1 MKPLNDC
8 LDRLLDEGMVSNIAV
23 RAGRFD
29 TVLAD
34 AYRFSDKR
42 IDENTRF
49 DMASVTKVMATTP
62 LAFMALEQ
70 GALTLDTPVSAF
82 FRDPRGLTIRHL
94 LTHTIGIGHK
104 PLNLAG
110 NAYDNIADYILS
122 IPADIP
128 AGTDVLYSCPGFIL
142 LGKILEQIYS
152 RRLDD
157 LFMEHIA
164 APLKLTRSRFLPG
177 NDGNT
182 VNSNISDAEIGL
194 VNDYNCRFLGGV
206 AGNAGLFSCIAD
218 AEKYVRALLHG
229 GSPILKRETLDRTFR
244 NYTPG
249 MSESRA
255 LGFVYV
261 DEKYAQTGRLF
272 PAGSIGHCG
281 HTGQSIF
288 FNPKSGLYVLILSDA
303 TRAAV
308 VKYGGE
314 RYDRVMAMRAQ
325 IHNALADSGL
335 F

>member
-1 MKPLNDC
+1 MKLTEC
-8 LDRLLDEGMVSNIAV
+8 LDRLLDEGLISNIAV
-23 RAGRFD
+23 RVGRFD

-34 AYRFSDKR
+34 VYRSAGQK

-49 DMASVTKVMATTP
+49 DMASVTKVMVTTP
-62 LAFMALEQ
+62 LALMALEQ
-70 GALTLDTPVSAF
+70 GAIALDTPVSAF
-82 FRDPRGLTIRHL
+82 FHDPRGLTVRHL

-110 NAYDNIADYILS
+110 NTYDNIAGHNLS

-128 AGTDVLYSCPGFIL
+128 AGTDVMYSCPGFIL
-142 LGKILEQIYS
+142 LGKILEQIYG
-152 RRLDD
+152 RRLDE
-157 LFMEHIA
+157 LFMVRIA
-164 APLKLTRSRFLPG
+164 APLNLTRSRFLPG
-177 NDGNT
+177 GDGNT
-182 VNSNISDAEIGL
+182 VNSNVADTETGL

-206 AGNAGLFSCIAD
+206 AGNAGLFSCTAD
-218 AEKYVRALLHG
+218 AEKYVRALLRG
-229 GSPILKRETLDRTFR
+229 GAPLLKRETLAMAFQ

-288 FNPKSGLYVLILSDA
+288 FDPKSGLYVVILSDA
-303 TRAAV
+303 TRATV

-314 RYDRVMAMRAQ
+314 RYNLVMDMRAR
-325 IHNALADSGL
+325 IHNAIADSGL

>member
-1 MKPLNDC
+1 MKLTEC
-8 LDRLLDEGMVSNIAV
+8 LDRLLDEGLVSNIAV
-23 RAGRFD
+23 RVGRFD

-34 AYRFSDKR
+34 VYRSADRK

-62 LAFMALEQ
+62 LALMALEQ
-70 GALTLDTPVSAF
+70 GAFTLDTPVSAF
-82 FRDPRGLTIRHL
+82 FRDARRLTIRHL

-110 NAYDNIADYILS
+110 NTYDNIADHILS

-142 LGKILEQIYS
+142 LGKILEQIYG
-152 RRLDD
+152 RRLDV
-157 LFMEHIA
+157 LFMERIA

-177 NDGNT
+177 DDSNT
-182 VNSNISDAEIGL
+182 VNSNVSDAEIGL

-218 AEKYVRALLHG
+218 AEKYVRALLNG
-229 GSPILKRETLDRTFR
+229 GAPLLKRETLAAAFR
-244 NYTPG
+244 NYTPT

-288 FNPKSGLYVLILSDA
+288 FDPKSGLYALILSDA
-303 TRAAV
+303 TRATV

-314 RYDRVMAMRAQ
+314 RYDLVMDMRAR

>member
-1 MKPLNDC
+1 MTLLNEC
-8 LDRLLDEGMVSNIAV
+8 LERLLNEGLVSNIAV
-23 RAGRFD
+23 RVGRFD
-29 TVLAD
+29 TALAD
-34 AYRFSDKR
+34 AFLSSEGSINEY
-42 IDENTRF
+42 TRF

-62 LAFMALEQ
+62 LALMAIEQ

-104 PLNLAG
+104 PLNKEG
-110 NAYDNIADYILS
+110 NTYGNIADYILS

-128 AGTDVLYSCPGFIL
+128 ADTDVLYSCPGFIL
-142 LGKILEQIYS
+142 LGKILEQLYGAP
-152 RRLDD
+152 LDA
-157 LFMEHIA
+157 LFMSRIA
-164 APLKLTRSRFLPG
+164 APLQMTRTRFLPG
-177 NDGNT
+177 DDENT
-182 VNSNISDAEIGL
+182 VNSNISRAERGL

-218 AEKYVRALLHG
+218 TEKYVRALLHVG
-229 GSPILKRETLDRTFR
+229 APLLKRETLAMAFQ

-288 FNPKSGLYVLILSDA
+288 FNPKSGLYVIILSDA
-303 TRAAV
+303 TRATV
-308 VKYGGE
+308 VQYGGE
-314 RYDRVMAMRAQ
+314 RYDLVMDMRAR

-335 F
+335 S

>member
-1 MKPLNDC
+1 MKLTEC
-8 LDRLLDEGMVSNIAV
+8 LDRLLDERLISNIAV
-23 RAGRFD
+23 RVGRFD

-34 AYRFSDKR
+34 VYRSAGQK

-49 DMASVTKVMATTP
+49 DMASVTKVMVTTP
-62 LAFMALEQ
+62 LALMALEQ
-70 GALTLDTPVSAF
+70 GAIALDTPVSAF

-110 NAYDNIADYILS
+110 NTYDNIAGYILS
-122 IPADIP
+122 IPVDIP
-128 AGTDVLYSCPGFIL
+128 AGTNVLYSCPGFIL
-142 LGKILEQIYS
+142 LGKILERIYG
-152 RRLDD
+152 RRLDE
-157 LFMEHIA
+157 LFMERIA
-164 APLKLTRSRFLPG
+164 APLDLTRSRFLPG
-177 NDGNT
+177 GDGNT
-182 VNSNISDAEIGL
+182 VHSNVADTEIGL

-218 AEKYVRALLHG
+218 AEKYVRALLRG
-229 GSPILKRETLDRTFR
+229 GAPLLKRETLAMAFQ

-249 MSESRA
+249 ISESRA

-261 DEKYAQTGRLF
+261 DEKYVQTGRLF
-272 PAGSIGHCG
+272 PAGSIGHFG

-288 FNPKSGLYVLILSDA
+288 FDPKSGLYVVILSDA
-303 TRAAV
+303 TRATV

-314 RYDRVMAMRAQ
+314 RYNLVMDMRAR
-325 IHNALADSGL
+325 IHNAIADSGL

>member
-1 MKPLNDC
+1 MKLTEC
-8 LDRLLDEGMVSNIAV
+8 LDRLLDEGLISNIAV
-23 RAGRFD
+23 RVGRFD

-34 AYRFSDKR
+34 VYRSAGQK

-49 DMASVTKVMATTP
+49 DMASVTKVMVTTP
-62 LAFMALEQ
+62 LALMALEQ
-70 GALTLDTPVSAF
+70 GAIALDTPVSAF
-82 FRDPRGLTIRHL
+82 FHDPCGLTVRHL

-110 NAYDNIADYILS
+110 NTYDNIADHILS

-128 AGTDVLYSCPGFIL
+128 AGTNVLYSCPGFIL
-142 LGKILEQIYS
+142 LGKILERIYD
-152 RRLDD
+152 RRLDE
-157 LFMEHIA
+157 LFMERIA
-164 APLKLTRSRFLPG
+164 APLDLTRSRFLPG
-177 NDGNT
+177 GDGNT
-182 VNSNISDAEIGL
+182 VNSNVADTETGL

-218 AEKYVRALLHG
+218 AEKYVRALLRG
-229 GSPILKRETLDRTFR
+229 GAPLLKRETLAMAFQ

-288 FNPKSGLYVLILSDA
+288 FDPKNGLYVVILSDA
-303 TRAAV
+303 TRATV

-314 RYDRVMAMRAQ
+314 RYNLVMDMRAR
-325 IHNALADSGL
+325 IHNAIADSGL